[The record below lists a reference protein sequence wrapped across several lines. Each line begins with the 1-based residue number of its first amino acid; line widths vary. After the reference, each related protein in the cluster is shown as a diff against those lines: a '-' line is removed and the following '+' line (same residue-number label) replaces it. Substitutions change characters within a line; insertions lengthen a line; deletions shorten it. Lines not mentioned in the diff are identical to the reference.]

1 MELVYSKK
9 QTKFQKKDFEIYD
22 KKNYDKNMLIKEIE
36 K

>member
-1 MELVYSKK
+1 MEPVYSKK

-22 KKNYDKNMLIKEIE
+22 KNYDKNMLIKEIE